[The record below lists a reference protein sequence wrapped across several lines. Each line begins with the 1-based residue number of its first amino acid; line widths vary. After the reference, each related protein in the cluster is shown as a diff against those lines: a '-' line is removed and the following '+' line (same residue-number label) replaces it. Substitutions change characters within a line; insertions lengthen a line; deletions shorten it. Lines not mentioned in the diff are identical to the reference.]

1 MMRPPRLLR
10 EEQKKLLNEYFCQ
23 YPDDERAFY
32 TTDSDWFVNI
42 RMKKWMYKHA
52 SELLQRYW
60 DYRDWI
66 GDEGQL
72 CDGNGNILYLESKSN
87 EWIQDWDVN
96 EDGYCVFPGTSEL
109 ILNVDGKPI
118 KNPVLDSRVE
128 ELYSSE
134 RVICV
139 ADMAAIVIKQFPEQ
153 TDKIDESMDLDNKLL
168 GHVFAALAISQ
179 PMEKLFYDDKEK
191 FAKYCKLIEELWHFG
206 DDDVQNI
213 IDVTILEDL
222 NTGEIDVWKGLGEF
236 FSEDFKQYINE
247 DLIHTNIVMNIIPI

>member
-1 MMRPPRLLR
+1 MIRPPRLLR
-10 EEQKKLLNEYFCQ
+10 DEQKKLINEYFSQ

-32 TTDSDWFVNI
+32 SIDEEQFDNK
-42 RMKKWMYKHA
+42 RMKKWLYSHA

-72 CDGNGNILYLESKSN
+72 CDGNGNILYPESNSK

-96 EDGYCVFPGTSEL
+96 DDGYCVFPGTSDL
-109 ILNVDGKPI
+109 ILNVNGKPI
-118 KNPVLDSRVE
+118 KNPVLDSRVV
-128 ELYSSE
+128 ELYSNE

-139 ADMAAIVIKQFPEQ
+139 ADMVALAIERFPEQ
-153 TDKIDESMDLDNKLL
+153 RDKIDESMDLDNKLL
-168 GHVFAALAISQ
+168 GHVFASLAISQ
-179 PMEKLFYDDKEK
+179 PMEKLFYSDKEK
-191 FAKYCKLIEELWHFG
+191 FGKYCDLIEELWHFG

-222 NTGEIDVWKGLGEF
+222 NTGDEDVWKGLGDF

-247 DLIHTNIVMNIIPI
+247 DLIHSNMFMNIISI